1 MINTLLFADGATVS
15 DFVANVFP
23 IARIVLLAIITL
35 CCLVMIVTVLMQSSA
50 NQAGSSAISGGPT
63 DSYFSQN
70 RDNTRDGRLKRIT
83 ITMASIIG
91 ASVMLF
97 FITGFWLAI

>member
-1 MINTLLFADGATVS
+1 MINTLLFADGGTVS

-23 IARIVLLAIITL
+23 VARIVLLAIITL

-50 NQAGSSAISGGPT
+50 NQAGSSAISGGAT
-63 DSYFSQN
+63 ESYFSQN

-91 ASVMLF
+91 ACVVLF